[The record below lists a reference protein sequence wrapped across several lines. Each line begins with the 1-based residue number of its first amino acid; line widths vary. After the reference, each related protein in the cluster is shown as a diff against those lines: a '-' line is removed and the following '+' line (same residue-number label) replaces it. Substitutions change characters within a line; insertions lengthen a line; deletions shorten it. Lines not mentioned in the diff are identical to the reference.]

1 MSKLKDYIQLHL
13 NILLFSLTSVFSKAA
28 SVQYNKHG
36 LSSPLL
42 YLFLFLMV
50 ANCGIYAITWQQ
62 VIKKFSL
69 STAYAN
75 KSVYLLWSQI
85 WAVLIFHENLSI
97 QNIIGILVVYLEYGR
112 CRDMNRTFILIM
124 LSGTFFFRCF
134 TDTSENRA
142 QNIRYEKPNQGISQF
157 PGDSLIHHIY
167 ADPPPQ
173 YMVLSKVDM
182 RYGPVIDTAAYV
194 FVLLLSHFILKEK
207 ITKGK
212 IMGNL
217 IIIAGIL
224 IYTL

>member
-28 SVQYNKHG
+28 SVQYNKPR
-36 LSSPLL
+36 LMIPLL

-97 QNIIGILVVYLEYGR
+97 QNIIGILVVLFGVW
-112 CRDMNRTFILIM
+112 TV
-124 LSGTFFFRCF
+124 
-134 TDTSENRA
+134 
-142 QNIRYEKPNQGISQF
+142 QRYE
-157 PGDSLIHHIY
+157 
-167 ADPPPQ
+167 
-173 YMVLSKVDM
+173 
-182 RYGPVIDTAAYV
+182 
-194 FVLLLSHFILKEK
+194 
-207 ITKGK
+207 
-212 IMGNL
+212 
-217 IIIAGIL
+217 
-224 IYTL
+224 